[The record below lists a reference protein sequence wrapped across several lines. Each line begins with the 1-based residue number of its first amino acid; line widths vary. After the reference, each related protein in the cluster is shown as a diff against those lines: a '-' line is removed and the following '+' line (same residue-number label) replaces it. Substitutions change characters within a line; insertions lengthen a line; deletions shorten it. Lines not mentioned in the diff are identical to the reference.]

1 MDIDALVQ
9 NFKESQKKRERERGG
24 KGRGRRGK

>member
-9 NFKESQKKRERERGG
+9 NFKGIQ
-24 KGRGRRGK
+24 KGRGRRNGKKRKITL